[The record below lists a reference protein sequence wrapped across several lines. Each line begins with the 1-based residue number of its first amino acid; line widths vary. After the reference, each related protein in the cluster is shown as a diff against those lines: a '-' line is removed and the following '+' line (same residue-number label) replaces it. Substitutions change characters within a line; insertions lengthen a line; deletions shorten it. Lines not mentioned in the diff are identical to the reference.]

1 MLKAIIRKA
10 ELGFSIGLLLGNGI
24 AMLTGSLGAGE
35 LVLVSGKLLDMTGNM
50 ALAFLIQSILSG
62 LYGALTFGTIVFYE
76 IESWPLTVATAAHA
90 LVVIGSFVPLSV
102 FLGWASEEPIGF
114 LIMIGCQ
121 ILGFFIL
128 WIIMYSIYK
137 KQVKELNELQQQML
151 TSQKASRTNASF
163 LN

>member
-1 MLKAIIRKA
+1 MLKTIIRRA
-10 ELGFSIGLLLGNGI
+10 EFGFSIGLLLGDGI

-35 LVLVSGKLLDMTGNM
+35 LVLVSGKLLDMTGNI
-50 ALAFLIQSILSG
+50 ALAFLIQSLLSG

-102 FLGWASEEPIGF
+102 FLGWASDEPVGF

-121 ILGFFIL
+121 VVGFLIV

-137 KQVKELNELQQQML
+137 KQVKELNELQAQML
-151 TSQKASRTNASF
+151 RSQKARKKEMEEGF
-163 LN
+163 

>member
-1 MLKAIIRKA
+1 MLKTIIRRA
-10 ELGFSIGLLLGNGI
+10 EFGFSIGFLLGDGI

-35 LVLVSGKLLDMTGNM
+35 LVLVSGKLLDMTGNI

-62 LYGALTFGTIVFYE
+62 LYGTIVFYE

-102 FLGWASEEPIGF
+102 FLGWASDEPVGF

-121 ILGFFIL
+121 VVGFLIV

-137 KQVKELNELQQQML
+137 KQVKELNELQAQML
-151 TSQKASRTNASF
+151 RSQKARQKEMEEGF
-163 LN
+163 

>member
-10 ELGFSIGLLLGNGI
+10 ELGFSVGLLLGDGI
-24 AMLTGSLGAGE
+24 AMLTGSLGGGE
-35 LVLVSGKLLDMTGNM
+35 LVLVSGKLLDMIGNI

-62 LYGALTFGTIVFYE
+62 LYGALTFGTMVFYD

-90 LVVIGSFVPLSV
+90 LVVIGAFVPLSG
-102 FLGWASEEPIGF
+102 FLGWASDEPIGF

-121 ILGFFIL
+121 VLGFLIV

-137 KQVKELNELQQQML
+137 KQVKEINELQEQML
-151 TSQKASRTNASF
+151 RSQRIKKNEANEDF
-163 LN
+163 